1 MVFAILISYFF
12 VRFDST
18 QSCAAACSLRATK
31 HSFIF
36 MKQDTPQDLSF
47 FENFKYQVVRKVVH
61 AFNLHVQG
69 EISQTKL
76 NSREVETLP
85 KSDVHQLGEQ

>member
-1 MVFAILISYFF
+1 
-12 VRFDST
+12 
-18 QSCAAACSLRATK
+18 
-31 HSFIF
+31 

-85 KSDVHQLGEQ
+85 KSDVHQLGEQWSVYLVSNAKVLETMKLLKTVYI